1 MATEKKNE
9 RKHELKD
16 ILLFEED
23 GQYYLK
29 LKYIIEDE
37 HSVKELEIPRVVLP
51 FTDGFPI
58 VKRDFDY
65 KEYDVYY
72 DKVGRL
78 VELPCMNLCTLSTC
92 GTKLNLSKGN
102 TRLSKDVFFT
112 ERIIK
117 EKHKEMTLAE
127 IEKKLGYKIKIVAEG

>member
-16 ILLFEED
+16 IQLFEED

-37 HSVKELEIPRVVLP
+37 HSVKELEIPKAILP
-51 FTDGFPI
+51 FNKNIYPAITCMDGYTRRSA
-58 VKRDFDY
+58 VWQ
-65 KEYDVYY
+65 EEC
-72 DKVGRL
+72 RL
-78 VELPCMNLCTLSTC
+78 HTIGGNDGALELRK
-92 GTKLNLSKGN
+92 GTTSVWD
-102 TRLSKDVFFT
+102 DVFYT
-112 ERIIK
+112 VKTIK

-127 IEKKLGYKIKIVAEG
+127 IEKKLGYKIKIVAEE